1 MILSLRRLNSQ
12 AKIELVWQ
20 IWAKVISY
28 DYNLQGFDIIIYQT
42 SANNINKSIKNL
54 EYFI

>member
-20 IWAKVISY
+20 IWAKEISY